1 MNVATLRN
9 SISQRVG
16 QVQNES
22 FLASINTL
30 LENMI
35 TMESQII
42 AGYDADFQ
50 PITVDRL
57 EKEAVE
63 RVENAQ
69 KGNFLTQD
77 QMLAAVSQSKD
88 CKTND

>member
-1 MNVATLRN
+1 MSVATLRN

-22 FLASINTL
+22 FLASINAL

-35 TMESQII
+35 KMEAQII

-50 PITVDRL
+50 PITVAQL
-57 EKEAVE
+57 EKEATE
-63 RVENAQ
+63 RVGNAK
-69 KGNFLTQD
+69 KGNFLTQE
-77 QMLAAVSQSKD
+77 QMLEAIS
-88 CKTND
+88 NN

>member
-9 SISQRVG
+9 SISQRVA

-22 FLASINTL
+22 FLASINAL

-50 PITVDRL
+50 PITVARL

-63 RVENAQ
+63 RVGNAR
-69 KGNFLTQD
+69 KGSFLTQD
-77 QMLAAVSQSKD
+77 QLLEAVANKF
-88 CKTND
+88 N

>member
-1 MNVATLRN
+1 MSVATLRN

-22 FLASINTL
+22 FLASINAL

-35 TMESQII
+35 KMEAQII

-50 PITVDRL
+50 PITVAQL

-63 RVENAQ
+63 RVENVR
-69 KGNFLTQD
+69 KGNFLTQE
-77 QMLAAVSQSKD
+77 QMLEVIS
-88 CKTND
+88 NN